1 VNDQTPPGIFATTH
15 WTRVLQARG
24 ESPEARQA
32 LSELC
37 EVYWTPV
44 FRFILREGRGED
56 AAREL
61 TQEFFAR
68 LLARGGIDT
77 VQPGRGRFRSYLLG
91 AVEHFLADMRDRDH
105 AGRRGGGVPPASLE
119 TDTRETRVV
128 PPAAAVAPVPDT
140 YFDRQWA
147 YALMERA
154 LKKLEEEFHGAGR
167 RKEFDGLRPWLAGDA
182 GMTSQA
188 DAARKLAMSEGAFKV
203 AVHRLRKRFRD
214 LIKADIGRTVESP
227 SEVGEEL
234 RYLIEVLS
242 RQ

>member
-1 VNDQTPPGIFATTH
+1 
-15 WTRVLQARG
+15 
-24 ESPEARQA
+24 
-32 LSELC
+32 
-37 EVYWTPV
+37 
-44 FRFILREGRGED
+44 
-56 AAREL
+56 
-61 TQEFFAR
+61 
-68 LLARGGIDT
+68 
-77 VQPGRGRFRSYLLG
+77 
-91 AVEHFLADMRDRDH
+91 
-105 AGRRGGGVPPASLE
+105 
-119 TDTRETRVV
+119 VV
-128 PPAAAVAPVPDT
+128 PPSAAVAPVPDT

-154 LKKLEEEFHGAGR
+154 LKKLEEEFHGTGR

-227 SEVGEEL
+227 AEVGEEL